1 MDRIEM
7 IELENNA
14 ISINPDE
21 IETIYK
27 VNDFVTTIVL
37 KNNKKRIIVALP
49 LADVT
54 AVMNGKP
61 RRKKDISKWEDIEL
75 FEIEDLPIN
84 IYKQIK
90 SMGHKTLKDVLENR
104 RAIKSML
111 NTNNDRF
118 IFAGW
123 VNTYIYGNEV

>member
-37 KNNKKRIIVALP
+37 KNNKKRILVALP